1 MSIDKTI
8 GELLHATDKAMQ
20 AKNEDEMLSII
31 AEVHQ
36 NAQTIPQIDDI
47 LTARQKQ
54 LIWNALHLRLV
65 SLYRSEFMPG
75 DDQRIKELD
84 NLLNIF
90 KQ

>member
-1 MSIDKTI
+1 MNIDKTI
-8 GELLHATDKAMQ
+8 GELLHATQRAMQ

-47 LTARQKQ
+47 LTERQKQ
-54 LIWNALHLRLV
+54 ITWDALYGRRASIYHG
-65 SLYRSEFMPG
+65 EFMPG

-84 NLLNIF
+84 NLLKIF
-90 KQ
+90 K